1 VPYPSVRGS
10 PASTGFDGSRGAFGF
25 EMDQDIVN
33 LSGGVTVTKG
43 FQTEMHKYL
52 EVSIELRESLHINI
66 VTPM

>member
-33 LSGGVTVTKG
+33 LSGVTVTKG

-52 EVSIELRESLHINI
+52 EVSIALRESLHINI
-66 VTPM
+66 VNPM